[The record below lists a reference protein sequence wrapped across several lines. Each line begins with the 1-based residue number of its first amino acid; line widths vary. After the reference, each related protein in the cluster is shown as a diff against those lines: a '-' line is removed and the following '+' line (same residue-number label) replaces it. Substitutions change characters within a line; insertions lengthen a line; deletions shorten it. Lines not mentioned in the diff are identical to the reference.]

1 MNVCL
6 SYYQLLFIMVFF
18 ICSIHTLPFLK
29 VVWLPFPWRSV
40 FFLLVLACLPS
51 VSSAVCLAN
60 TFGAM
65 LASVPNILLFCV
77 LDLLCC

>member
-1 MNVCL
+1 MTYKIHMNVCL
-6 SYYQLLFIMVFF
+6 SYYQLLFVMVFF

-29 VVWLPFPWRSV
+29 VVWLP
-40 FFLLVLACLPS
+40 FLLVLACLPS

-77 LDLLCC
+77 LDLLWC